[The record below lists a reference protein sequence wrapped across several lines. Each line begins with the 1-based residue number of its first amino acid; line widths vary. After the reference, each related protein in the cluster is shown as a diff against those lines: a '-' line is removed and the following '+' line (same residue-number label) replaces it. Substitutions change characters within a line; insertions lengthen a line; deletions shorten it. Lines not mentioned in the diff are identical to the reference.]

1 MNKNYKLIKEE
12 FISEINSKAKLLE
25 HIKSGARV
33 LLLEND
39 DENKVFQIGFKTPP
53 ADDTGVPHI
62 LEHSTL
68 CGSKKYPVKEPF
80 VELLKGSLNTFLNAM
95 TFSDKTIYPIAS
107 CNDKDFANLMDVYL
121 DAVFYPNVYKH
132 EEIFKQ
138 EGWHYELDSLDG
150 DIIYNGVVYNEMKGA
165 FSSPTQ
171 VVARASNNSLFPDTA
186 YGVESGGDP
195 AAIPTLTYEAF
206 KNFHSKYYHPANSY
220 ITLYGNFDEE
230 ERLDYMDKEYLS
242 KFDKI
247 KVDSDIPY
255 QKPFKEHKEINIS
268 YPVGRDETLDDKTF
282 YTFNAV
288 IGKYDDIKL
297 VYAMNIITEILLNV
311 PGAPLKQALLNA
323 GIAKDISGSF
333 DNSSL
338 QPTFSIMAT
347 NAKADKL
354 NEFKGIIKNT
364 LDAIVKNG
372 LDKRTI
378 EAGINFMEFQF
389 REGDFGGAPK
399 GLLYAIQAY
408 NTWLYDDNNPYAMLQ
423 FDEVFKF
430 LREKIN
436 SNYYEEIIKKYL
448 LDNNHASF
456 VVCSPSQTLNE
467 EREAK
472 LKAKLSAFKA
482 TLSKEELEKMI
493 EDTKALKKYQATPN
507 TKEELDTI
515 PMLAKEDIKEN
526 LPKILNE
533 EKVVSGVKVLK
544 HAFPTNG
551 ISYFG
556 FEFCCDGVKRELVPY
571 IGLLSNLL
579 GLVDT
584 KNHKYQDLATDI
596 MINSGGI
603 NTEIKSID
611 KDGDFVPFFEVSAKV
626 LPNKIDFI
634 FDIVSEIITTSSF
647 LDKKHVYEVIAMQKA
662 NSQMG
667 ILGRGHL
674 VAALHAMSYYAK
686 SNNFNDLVKGIN
698 YYKFLED
705 LEENYEKR
713 YEELKE
719 KLEEVMKIIFR
730 KENLIINYTSLD
742 DEYEAYVGKFSD
754 SLFTEDVKKEKFT
767 FTPSRDNEGFKT
779 SSQVQYCGLAGSYKE
794 IGKYDG
800 GLRAL
805 SMALNYDYLWTN
817 IRVLGGA
824 YGFLLRFTDNSDI
837 MLGSYRDPN
846 LAKTYEV
853 FKGISKFVREFNPTD
868 EDLLKYIIGAVG
880 DVSYPLTPAQKG
892 NRSFVAYV
900 RGIGEDYYHNEFME
914 ILNVDKANFKKYA
927 DYFDKVISENY
938 VCTIGNETKVEE
950 AKNIFKEV
958 KTLIK

>member
-1 MNKNYKLIKEE
+1 MYKNYRLIKEE
-12 FISEINSKAKLLE
+12 EIKEINSKAQLLE

-33 LLLEND
+33 VLLLND

-53 ADDTGVPHI
+53 TDDTGVPHI

-68 CGSKKYPVKEPF
+68 CGSKKFPVKEPF

-107 CNDKDFANLMDVYL
+107 CNDKDFANLMEVYL

-150 DIIYNGVVYNEMKGA
+150 DITYNGVVYNEMKGA
-165 FSSPTQ
+165 FSSPDQ

-195 AAIPTLTYEAF
+195 AAIPSLTYEAF
-206 KNFHSKYYHPANSY
+206 KNFHSKFYHPSNSY
-220 ITLYGNFDEE
+220 ITLYGNFDAI

-242 KFDKI
+242 KFDRI
-247 KVDSDIPY
+247 KVDSDIPF
-255 QKPFKEHKEINIS
+255 QKPFKEHKEVNIS

-288 IGKYDDIKL
+288 IGKYDDIEL
-297 VYAMNIITEILLNV
+297 VYAMNIITQILLNM

-333 DNSSL
+333 DNSML
-338 QPTFSIMAT
+338 QPVFSIMAT
-347 NAKADKL
+347 NAKSDKL
-354 NEFKGIIKNT
+354 DEFKGIIKNT
-364 LDAIVKNG
+364 LEALVNAG

-378 EAGINFMEFQF
+378 EAAINFLEFQF

-399 GLLYAIQAY
+399 GLLYAIQSY
-408 NTWLYDDNNPYAMLQ
+408 NTWLYDDNNPFAMLK
-423 FDEVFKF
+423 FDEIFKS

-436 SNYYEEIIKKYL
+436 TSFYEDVIKKYL
-448 LDNNHASF
+448 LDNNHVSF

-467 EREAK
+467 ERELK
-472 LKAKLSAFKA
+472 LKKKLADYKK
-482 TLSKEELEKMI
+482 TLSKEELEKLI

-515 PMLAKEDIKEN
+515 PMLTKEDIKEN
-526 LPKILNE
+526 LPKVLNE
-533 EKVVSGVKVLK
+533 EKMVSGVKVLK

-556 FEFCCDGVKRELVPY
+556 FEFSCKGVKRELVPY
-571 IGLLSNLL
+571 LGLLSNLL
-579 GLVDT
+579 GMVDT

-596 MINSGGI
+596 MINCGGVNSDI
-603 NTEIKSID
+603 ISVG
-611 KDGDFVPFFEVSAKV
+611 KDGDVVPFFEVSAKV
-626 LPNKIDFI
+626 LPSKIDFI

-662 NSQMG
+662 NSQMS
-667 ILGRGHL
+667 ILGRGHV
-674 VAALHAMSYYAK
+674 VAAMHAMSYYAK
-686 SNNFNDLVKGIN
+686 ANNYSDLVRGIN

-705 LEENYEKR
+705 IEANFEACYD
-713 YEELKE
+713 ELKE
-719 KLEEVMKIIFR
+719 KLEEVMKIVFR

-742 DEYEAYVGKFSD
+742 DEYEGFVGKFSD
-754 SLFTEDVKKEKFT
+754 SLFTDSVKEEAFT
-767 FTPSRDNEGFKT
+767 FTPSQDNEGFKT

-800 GLRAL
+800 GLKVL

-817 IRVLGGA
+817 VRVLGGA

-846 LAKTYEV
+846 LGKTYEV
-853 FKGISKFVREFNPTD
+853 FKGISKFVREFNPSDD
-868 EDLLKYIIGAVG
+868 ELLKYIIGAVG
-880 DVSYPLTPAQKG
+880 DVTYPLTPAQKG

-900 RGIGEDYYHNEFME
+900 KGIGEEYYHNEFME
-914 ILNVDKANFKKYA
+914 IVNVDKANFKKYA
-927 DYFDKVISENY
+927 DYFDKAISENY
-938 VCTIGNETKVEE
+938 VCTIGNETKIEE
-950 AKNIFKEV
+950 EKNLFKEV